1 MRGGSGRLAELDGIL
16 ADEPVFEDI
25 VAIAAAW
32 EGACGVGEW
41 STVASGA
48 GARAIGLDAD
58 LDDMIAGDRLGTGWI
73 ADAELIGEPSERT
86 VCGEVAGVVGACA
99 PDGVTGVI
107 IDGELDTKRQAGW
120 EAVCADVPL
129 EGGIGAR
136 LPGTAL
142 VPHGTGR
149 RRCRIGR
156 GGQGAGRREHEGCKP
171 RWWVVG
177 SGNAG

>member
-16 ADEPVFEDI
+16 ADEPVLEDI

-32 EGACGVGEW
+32 ERACGVSEW
-41 STVASGA
+41 ST
-48 GARAIGLDAD
+48 
-58 LDDMIAGDRLGTGWI
+58 
-73 ADAELIGEPSERT
+73 
-86 VCGEVAGVVGACA
+86 VAGVVGACA